1 MNSATEI
8 QLREQVRTLEQ
19 QLKASEAACRR
30 TEKELDQL
38 RSNVVQPTDDIRE
51 MIHSVEMLI
60 EDSNEA
66 YEHGKQ
72 GVLALFKE
80 LDEQYP
86 KGSSMSY
93 PLELVMTLMDS
104 VINAHQEA
112 GSALIKPDVRR
123 WDAVSLK
130 ERVAYLRQ
138 VDRTALVIHLYW
150 FLVYA
155 ANLYSDNPTI
165 LCYQVIRQCE
175 TDGEPDMATLQR
187 LEPWI
192 NRRLGVRK
200 MDTLYRGLKIVQ
212 DKVTSGLNQQ
222 EYCTTHDI
230 DERVFREYQSWWRA
244 IADERDKLAE
254 ELKALYTQQ

>member
-8 QLREQVRTLEQ
+8 QLREQIRTLEQ
-19 QLKASEAACRR
+19 QLKASEAARRR

-38 RSNVVQPTDDIRE
+38 RSNVAQPTDDIRE
-51 MIHSVEMLI
+51 MMHSVEVLI
-60 EDSNEA
+60 EDSNKA
-66 YEHGKQ
+66 YEHGEQ
-72 GVLALFKE
+72 GVLALFRE

-86 KGSSMSY
+86 EGSSMSY
-93 PLELVMTLMDS
+93 PVELIMTLMDS

-112 GSALIKPDVRR
+112 SSALVKPDIRR
-123 WDAVSLK
+123 WDSVSLK
-130 ERVAYLRQ
+130 ERVTYLRQ
-138 VDRTALVIHLYW
+138 VDRTALVIRLYW

-175 TDGEPDMATLQR
+175 TNGELDMATLQR

-192 NRRLGVRK
+192 NRHLGACK
-200 MDTLYRGLKIVQ
+200 IDTLYRGLKIVQ

-222 EYCTTHDI
+222 EYCIKHGI
-230 DERVFREYQSWWRA
+230 GERLFREYQSWWRA
-244 IADERDKLAE
+244 IADERNKLDE
-254 ELKALYTQQ
+254 ELKALYIQQ